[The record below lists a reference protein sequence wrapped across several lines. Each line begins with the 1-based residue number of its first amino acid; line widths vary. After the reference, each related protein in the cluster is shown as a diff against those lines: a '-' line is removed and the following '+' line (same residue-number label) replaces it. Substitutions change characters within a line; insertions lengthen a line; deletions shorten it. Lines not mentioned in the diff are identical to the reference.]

1 MTWRSKMTKFVRQQV
16 LPFLFILLIGFSFK
30 SAIAD
35 WNTVPS
41 GSMRPTIL
49 EGDRIWVNKLAYG
62 LKIPFTTWH
71 LARWG
76 TPQRGDIVVFF
87 SPKDGT
93 RLVKRVIGLPGDVVQ
108 MANDRLIINGKSAQ
122 YSPVDPAIA
131 AELSAAERPHRRL
144 ADESFGKRKYPVMA
158 TPELRAM
165 RNFGPVTVPAKH
177 YLVLGDNR
185 DNSADSRYI
194 GFVPLDSIVGRTSS
208 VVFSIN
214 YKDYW
219 LPRAH
224 RWFYSL
230 P

>member
-1 MTWRSKMTKFVRQQV
+1 MRWRSKINKFARQQV

-62 LKIPFTTWH
+62 LKFPFTTWR

-76 TPQRGDIVVFF
+76 TPKRGDIVVFF

-108 MANDRLIINGKSAQ
+108 LVNDRLIINGKPAR
-122 YSPVDPAIA
+122 YSPAPPLIA
-131 AELSAAERPHRRL
+131 RELSSAERPYRRL
-144 ADESFGKRKYPVMA
+144 AEESFGTQQHPVMA
-158 TPELRAM
+158 TPQLRAM
-165 RNFGPVTVPAKH
+165 RNFGPVTVPGRH
-177 YLVLGDNR
+177 YFVMGDNR

-194 GFVPLDSIVGRTSS
+194 GFVPLDDIVGRTST

-214 YKDYW
+214 YHDYW
-219 LPRAH
+219 LPRAG